1 MTSNRRILLA
11 ERPVEMFTESSFRV
25 VDAPVPK
32 PGDGEAVVEVEY
44 LSLDPTMRG
53 WARDEPSYLPPVQ
66 LGEVMRG
73 GAAGHVVAS
82 NNAAYP
88 VGASVMGLLGWQEYA
103 VVGGTTGML
112 ANVLPDGIDLVDA
125 LSLYG
130 STGVT
135 RTSVSST
142 SARSRRARRSSSRA
156 RPAASARS
164 RARSAS
170 SSGAASSASRAAR
183 RSAAGSSTSSG
194 STTASTTRRATSAPR
209 SVRRARKASTST
221 STTSAA
227 TSSTPR
233 SST

>member
-1 MTSNRRILLA
+1 MTSNRRIVLA
-11 ERPVEMFTESSFRV
+11 ERPVEMFTDSSFRV
-25 VDAPVPK
+25 VESPVPE
-32 PGDGEAVVEVEY
+32 PGDGEAVVQVEY

-82 NNAAYP
+82 NNAAYR

-135 RTSVSST
+135 
-142 SARSRRARRSSSRA
+142 ASRRSLSRRERLLALGSGL
-156 RPAASARS
+156 
-164 RARSAS
+164 
-170 SSGAASSASRAAR
+170 SGAPCRCARQSGYTHAAHWHLQFEGRQFHKGRSLLRRPQQRLGAS
-183 RSAAGSSTSSG
+183 
-194 STTASTTRRATSAPR
+194 PR
-209 SVRRARKASTST
+209 IGTHRWELACYSCPKNA
-221 STTSAA
+221 
-227 TSSTPR
+227 
-233 SST
+233 